1 MIPLEPTDG
10 GILLTLVL
18 AYAFLAWRY
27 LCLQREVNFY
37 RDRDRA
43 ARHQED

>member
-18 AYAFLAWRY
+18 AYIGSRFVL
-27 LCLQREVNFY
+27 EVLLG
-37 RDRDRA
+37 RG
-43 ARHQED
+43 